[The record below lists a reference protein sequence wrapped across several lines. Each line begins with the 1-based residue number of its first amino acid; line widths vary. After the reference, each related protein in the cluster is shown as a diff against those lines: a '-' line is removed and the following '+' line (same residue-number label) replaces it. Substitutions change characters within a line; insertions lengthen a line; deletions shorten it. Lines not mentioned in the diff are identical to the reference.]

1 MPKFISRIKKTLMF
15 TLAAT
20 AVGAVTIQTLRAD
33 TTTDAATAAAAGST
47 ASGGSSSDTALLQ
60 AIATYTNNI
69 LTAVTTPENP
79 AILLMLEALFNLIA
93 PDTSTNPASP
103 TPALQLGFTTVNF
116 TNSMIE
122 PMFMKTNLASLQ
134 NDFFSG
140 ATTTTLPNANDLSF
154 GTLIGVPYFA
164 QDPRTSGNNS
174 QNISPPYNYLKNAS
188 GLNITHIMP
197 GNDWKGTNNDQNK
210 YAEFYDTMSAV
221 QTFNGYALS
230 QLYFDNM
237 LQLST
242 QQTQLIQ
249 QVSDPK
255 AWFATVATETMGAVV
270 RQILMFESQSYVL
283 LTQLLQTQKLMLG
296 TLAMNN
302 SLQIAGNISNEG
314 LLIMKATKKL
324 PGTN

>member
-1 MPKFISRIKKTLMF
+1 MPKLTSRIKKTLIY

-20 AVGAVTIQTLRAD
+20 AIGAVTIQTIRAD
-33 TTTDAATAAAAGST
+33 TTTDTAAAA
-47 ASGGSSSDTALLQ
+47 AGGSSSAGASSDTALLQ

-69 LTAVTTPENP
+69 LTAVTTPANP
-79 AILLMLEALFNLIA
+79 AILLMLEALFNLVA
-93 PDTSTNPASP
+93 PDTSTDPATP
-103 TPALQLGFTTVNF
+103 TPALQAAFTTINF
-116 TNSMIE
+116 TGSMIE
-122 PMFMKTNLASLQ
+122 PLFMKSNLSSLQ
-134 NDFFSG
+134 NDFFGG
-140 ATTTTLPNANDLSF
+140 ASTTSLPNANDLSF

-164 QDPRTSGNNS
+164 QDPRTSGGNS

-197 GNDWKGTNNDQNK
+197 GNDWKGTNMDQNK
-210 YAEFYDTMSAV
+210 YAEFYDTLSAV

-242 QQTQLIQ
+242 QQNALVQ

-255 AWFATVATETMGAVV
+255 AWFSTVATETIGAVF
-270 RQILMFESQSYVL
+270 RQILMFQSQSYVL
-283 LTQLLQTQKLMLG
+283 LTQLLE

-302 SLQIAGNISNEG
+302 SLQVAGNMSNEG
-314 LLIMKATKKL
+314 LLLMKATRKM
-324 PGTN
+324 PGTQ